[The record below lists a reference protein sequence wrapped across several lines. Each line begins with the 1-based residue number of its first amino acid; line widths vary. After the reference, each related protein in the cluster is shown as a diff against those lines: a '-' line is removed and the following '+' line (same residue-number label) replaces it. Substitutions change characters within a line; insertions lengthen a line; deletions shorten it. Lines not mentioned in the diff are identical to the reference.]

1 MLALSITQQYK
12 KSYLETE
19 SVPEAGSSQL
29 RQIALGQCLMKAM
42 RSNNHSTTSFWT

>member
-19 SVPEAGSSQL
+19 SVLEAGSSQL
-29 RQIALGQCLMKAM
+29 RQIDLGQCLMKAM